1 MVQAAVA
8 SIAINGYRFRVDLGC
23 ILMILYII
31 LAAGLMTLVSFSRRV
46 ISAARKAL

>member
-8 SIAINGYRFRVDLGC
+8 SIAINGYRFRVDLRY

>member
-1 MVQAAVA
+1 MVQAAFA
-8 SIAINGYRFRVDLGC
+8 NISINGYRFRVDLRY

-31 LAAGLMTLVSFSRRV
+31 FAAGLMTLVPFSRRV